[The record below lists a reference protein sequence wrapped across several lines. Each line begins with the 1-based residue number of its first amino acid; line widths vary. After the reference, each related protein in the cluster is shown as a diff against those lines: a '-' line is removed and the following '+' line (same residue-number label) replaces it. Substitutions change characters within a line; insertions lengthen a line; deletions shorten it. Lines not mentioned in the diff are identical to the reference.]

1 MEYVALLRGINVG
14 GKSIIKMSDLK
25 NAFENL
31 GFKNVQTYIN
41 SGNVLFESDEKS
53 LDIRENL
60 EKNLSKIF
68 NVDLRIVIKTKKEI
82 IKVLKEVPTEWE
94 KTNNL
99 RCYIAFVRKPFTEK
113 DVLTEV
119 RIKEGVDFVKIS
131 NGVLYMSTLL
141 SGVTKSGFTKL
152 IGTKIYK
159 DITIRNYNTV
169 QKLLDLMENV

>member
-14 GKSIIKMSDLK
+14 GKSIIKMSELK

-31 GFKNVQTYIN
+31 SFKNVQTYIN
-41 SGNVLFESDEKS
+41 SGNVIFESDEKS
-53 LDIRENL
+53 LNIRENL
-60 EKNLSKIF
+60 EKNLSKKF
-68 NVDLRIVIKTKKEI
+68 KLDLRIVIKTKEEMT
-82 IKVLKEVPTEWE
+82 KVLKEVPTEW
-94 KTNNL
+94 KKINNL
-99 RCYIAFVRKPFTEK
+99 RCYIAFVREPVTEK
-113 DVLTEV
+113 DVLAEV

-169 QKLLDLMENV
+169 QKLLDIMGNA